1 MDDNTVKFTL
11 CAPDVAFPSKAA
23 FSAFGIHSA
32 KQLKETAG
40 TSELLD
46 NPIGTGPYMLE
57 KWNKGDSI
65 IMKANPNYW
74 GEKPKADQLVFRWSK
89 EGAQRLLELQAGTV
103 DGIDNPSPDDF
114 AKIEADTTL
123 KLYPREA
130 LNIFYLGMSN
140 TVPPFDNEKVRQ
152 AVAMGVDRQRIV
164 DNFYPAGSVVA
175 SHFTPCAI
183 PGGCEGEEWYKFD
196 PTAAKALLAE
206 AGFPNGFDT
215 ELSYR
220 DVVRSYLPQPG
231 LVAQD
236 IQAQLKENLGINVKI
251 NVMESGAFL
260 DTAKTGALPLHLLG
274 WGADYPDQT
283 NFLDY
288 HFGKTASQQFG
299 AGFEDI
305 QALLDK
311 AAKLSDQGERNKLY
325 AEANALIKQHVPMV
339 PVAHGGSG
347 TAFKADV
354 TGAHASPLGERDFLR
369 HGAGRSQAVRL
380 DAERRAAQPLLR
392 RRRRRR
398 VAARMRAD
406 QRGAAGLQGRRDCGR
421 AVTGREV
428 HRQRRPDR
436 VDLQPA
442 PGRQVQRWQRLDCQG
457 RGRELC
463 SPVGCREPAAQ
474 GAHQRLHLL
483 QLAVRGLPERTAG
496 TIRVNG

>member
-1 MDDNTVKFTL
+1 
-11 CAPDVAFPSKAA
+11 
-23 FSAFGIHSA
+23 
-32 KQLKETAG
+32 
-40 TSELLD
+40 
-46 NPIGTGPYMLE
+46 
-57 KWNKGDSI
+57 
-65 IMKANPNYW
+65 
-74 GEKPKADQLVFRWSK
+74 
-89 EGAQRLLELQAGTV
+89 
-103 DGIDNPSPDDF
+103 
-114 AKIEADTTL
+114 
-123 KLYPREA
+123 
-130 LNIFYLGMSN
+130 MSN

-152 AVAMGVDRQRIV
+152 AVAMGIDRQRIV
-164 DNFYPAGSVVA
+164 DNFYPAGSIVA

-196 PTAAKALLAE
+196 PAAAKSLLAE

-220 DVVRSYLPQPG
+220 DVVRGYLPQPG

-288 HFGKTASQQFG
+288 HFGKTPSQQFG
-299 AGFEDI
+299 TGFDDI
-305 QALLDK
+305 HAVLDK

-347 TAFKADV
+347 TAYKADV
-354 TGAHASPLGERDFLR
+354 AGAHASPLGNEIFSVMTPGDRKQFVWMQNAEPLSLYCADEEDGESLR
-369 HGAGRSQAVRL
+369 ACEQINEA
-380 DAERRAAQPLLR
+380 LLAFKIGGDR
-392 RRRRRR
+392 
-398 VAARMRAD
+398 
-406 QRGAAGLQGRRDCGR
+406 GR
-421 AVTGREV
+421 AGAGREV

-442 PGRQVQRWQRLDCQG
+442 QGCQVQRWQRLDCQG
-457 RGRELC
+457 RRRELC
-463 SPVGCREPAAQ
+463 GPVGRGEPAAQ
-474 GAHQRLHLL
+474 GTHQRLHLL
-483 QLAVRGLPERTAG
+483 QLAVRGLPERTSG
-496 TIRVNG
+496 TMRGNR